1 MGAITDTSEIDAD
14 LLLEQNTQYT
24 ERLTRLAIG
33 KEIRLILRVR
43 SASVYG
49 DGDEGFSD
57 TKAT

>member
-24 ERLTRLAIG
+24 ERLIRLAIG
-33 KEIRLILRVR
+33 KEIRLIYAS

-49 DGDEGFSD
+49 DGD
-57 TKAT
+57 TRL